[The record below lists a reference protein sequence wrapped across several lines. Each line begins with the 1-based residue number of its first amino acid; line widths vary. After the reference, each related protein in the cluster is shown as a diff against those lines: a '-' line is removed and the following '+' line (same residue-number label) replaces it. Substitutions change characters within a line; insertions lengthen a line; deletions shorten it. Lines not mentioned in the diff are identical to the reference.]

1 MLRQAKER
9 DAALF
14 SSNLEPAKLPATD
27 KPTGVDD
34 PWEESWD
41 GTQDASLG
49 GPKLLNPIPVAKCL
63 KALLELEPKPIESGV
78 GGTGSFHEKGRS
90 SATMRDVA
98 RSKPS
103 SKRQLWS
110 FGQNS
115 YGELAHGDTK
125 SRHSPQ
131 AVDSIDGDT
140 IIQVAAGNEHTIVLT
155 KSGLVYSA
163 GYNDN
168 GQCGQGGVDRVGEL
182 QLIEDLQ
189 DKHIVQVHAYNG
201 CEHTLAVSADGQ
213 LYSFGYNYRGQLG
226 VDSTSSVF
234 VPQLVQLGKDAG
246 RKRKVKNVSC
256 SYYHSIILCEDGD
269 MYAFGRNDFGQLG
282 LGDTADRKTPTR
294 IDTSVLHGAGVK
306 AFSCG
311 QYHTLVVTARGAMYA
326 CGKNDYGQL
335 GLSSSESQRRLTVVR
350 APSLL
355 IDNAGGATQVTAQG
369 SHAGSLVGVNC
380 GYYHTLGLLRNGTVV
395 SFGRNDYG
403 QLGQGHNTQRVFGA
417 KVIEALLGKNVMTM
431 AAGCYHSIVVDDAG
445 TIYTFGRNNHGQL
458 GTGDDIERHSPCR
471 LASFQGCHV
480 QAVAAGF
487 YHSLILTGRH
497 PQSHAS
503 TSSSAMSAASSGA
516 DHGEEAKPFDSM
528 YDKNAHELIDFMG
541 TSLSAGCLNAG
552 SDNVA
557 EEGRH
562 SRGRAARR
570 ATLDAR
576 ERPDRSP
583 SVERSR
589 NQASSAMG
597 QGSGTLTE
605 QLCDEAVS
613 PEVAAIMILGHL
625 DRMAQPYMR
634 EYGIYPALEWI
645 SHAGSVPAHAQTM
658 DDADGSPQKSQRNG
672 KQQNQAEQDSSAQ
685 KASGSASQGFPGGK
699 AVDADNGSECLRE
712 SFSIE
717 ISPKAFRS
725 ILSLLSLCGASV
737 ERAGILSIQ
746 PNVLL
751 TCLRLLRANMTSFV
765 GHASAA
771 LASAGMAQTLA
782 ALKDK
787 LLSYIDGSQTEPVL
801 QYLGN
806 KVGGQHAIDN
816 ICKEA
821 AETLVIGLQV
831 FYPLPSDIINLF
843 SDLVGAEDD
852 RELAK
857 RQHLLPLLVK
867 RLADDDLMAS
877 IFPAFNGADDD
888 SALAPIMRLAAT
900 LMSCI
905 SREHDEMFMGIAM
918 SASEQG
924 AHHTRLPYVS
934 TEPSPPLRV
943 LLCLQKH
950 MLSWAGTKRWRK
962 NASKADTEKHASLT
976 L

>member
-1 MLRQAKER
+1 AAMKGKKIPKMHLKKSMHLGRLKQVDGVEKGHGIGDEHMPASMAKTIVESAREAQMQQQQKQDQQQQVVVMTVAASDPSESAKASLPLERRGAEVGEEVKVAAGESSAQEFARSAKMGPHNADHPSQEMGGMASSAKASKDSSGKRDDDENAKAKMLRQAKER

-570 ATLDAR
+570 
-576 ERPDRSP
+576 
-583 SVERSR
+583 
-589 NQASSAMG
+589 
-597 QGSGTLTE
+597 
-605 QLCDEAVS
+605 
-613 PEVAAIMILGHL
+613 
-625 DRMAQPYMR
+625 
-634 EYGIYPALEWI
+634 
-645 SHAGSVPAHAQTM
+645 
-658 DDADGSPQKSQRNG
+658 
-672 KQQNQAEQDSSAQ
+672 
-685 KASGSASQGFPGGK
+685 
-699 AVDADNGSECLRE
+699 
-712 SFSIE
+712 
-717 ISPKAFRS
+717 
-725 ILSLLSLCGASV
+725 
-737 ERAGILSIQ
+737 
-746 PNVLL
+746 
-751 TCLRLLRANMTSFV
+751 
-765 GHASAA
+765 
-771 LASAGMAQTLA
+771 
-782 ALKDK
+782 
-787 LLSYIDGSQTEPVL
+787 
-801 QYLGN
+801 
-806 KVGGQHAIDN
+806 
-816 ICKEA
+816 
-821 AETLVIGLQV
+821 
-831 FYPLPSDIINLF
+831 
-843 SDLVGAEDD
+843 
-852 RELAK
+852 
-857 RQHLLPLLVK
+857 
-867 RLADDDLMAS
+867 
-877 IFPAFNGADDD
+877 
-888 SALAPIMRLAAT
+888 
-900 LMSCI
+900 
-905 SREHDEMFMGIAM
+905 
-918 SASEQG
+918 
-924 AHHTRLPYVS
+924 
-934 TEPSPPLRV
+934 
-943 LLCLQKH
+943 
-950 MLSWAGTKRWRK
+950 
-962 NASKADTEKHASLT
+962 
-976 L
+976 